1 MGLNL
6 WYIRFAFTWSK
17 CVAIKRKFYFIS
29 NTYILAVIPTTT
41 AVSIRKYITTNE
53 RRRSYPSYQSQQS
66 TESKSSDLCIYRYQT
81 FTKNSVLYFH
91 GNNTWT
97 SWLDDKMICVL
108 NIRSIN
114 KDMMKVGDFGN
125 FGNTWLCRFVKM
137 FYSIY
142 SKLLG

>member
-29 NTYILAVIPTTT
+29 NIYILAVIPTTT

-53 RRRSYPSYQSQQS
+53 RWRGYSSYQSQQS
-66 TESKSSDLCIYRYQT
+66 TESKSSDLCTYRYQT
-81 FTKNSVLYFH
+81 FTINSVLYMH
-91 GNNTWT
+91 GKNTWT

-114 KDMMKVGDFGN
+114 KDMKKVGDFGN